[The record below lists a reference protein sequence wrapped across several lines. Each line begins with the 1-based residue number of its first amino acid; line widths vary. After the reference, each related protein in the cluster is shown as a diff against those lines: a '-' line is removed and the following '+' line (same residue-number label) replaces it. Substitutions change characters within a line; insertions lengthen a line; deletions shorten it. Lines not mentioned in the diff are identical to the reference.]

1 MTGVRIG
8 NGMDVHRLVP
18 GRRLF
23 LCGIEIPCE
32 LGLEGHSD
40 ADVAL
45 HALMDALLGALG
57 LGDIGEHFPDS
68 DPAYLG
74 AESRELL
81 RRVWG
86 LPEFRA
92 WEIGN
97 LDLTIVAQR
106 PKLAP
111 YREAMRRSIA
121 DALGI
126 DVSQIS
132 VKATTTEHLGFTGR
146 GEGIASF
153 CTVLLTGNR
162 G

>member
-23 LCGIEIPCE
+23 LCGVEIPYE

-45 HALMDALLGALG
+45 HALMDALLGALA
-57 LGDIGEHFPDS
+57 LGDIGKLFPDT
-68 DPAYLG
+68 DPACLG
-74 AESRELL
+74 ADSKELL
-81 RRVWG
+81 RRVWA
-86 LPEFRA
+86 LHEFRDWA
-92 WEIGN
+92 IGN
-97 LDLTIVAQR
+97 LDLTIVAQK

-111 YREAMRRSIA
+111 YRDAMRRKIA
-121 DALGI
+121 ELLEL
-126 DVSQIS
+126 DVSQVS

>member
-1 MTGVRIG
+1 MTGFRIG

-23 LCGIEIPCE
+23 LCGVEIPYE
-32 LGLEGHSD
+32 LGLDGHSD

-45 HALMDALLGALG
+45 HALMDALLGALA
-57 LGDIGEHFPDS
+57 LDDIGRHFPDS

-74 AESRELL
+74 ADSKELL
-81 RRVWG
+81 RRVWQ
-86 LPEFRA
+86 LDEFRG
-92 WEIGN
+92 WSVGN
-97 LDLTIVAQR
+97 IDLTIVAQR
-106 PKLAP
+106 PKIAP

-121 DALGI
+121 DVLGI
-126 DVSQIS
+126 GIGQVS

-146 GEGIASF
+146 GEGIAAF
-153 CTVLLTGNR
+153 CTVLLAGNA

>member
-57 LGDIGEHFPDS
+57 IGDIGEHFPDS

-92 WEIGN
+92 WEISN

>member
-1 MTGVRIG
+1 MTGIRIG
-8 NGMDVHRLVP
+8 NGIDVHRLVP

-23 LCGIEIPCE
+23 LCGVEIPYE

-45 HALMDALLGALG
+45 HALMDALLGALA
-57 LGDIGEHFPDS
+57 LDDIGKHFPDS
-68 DPAYLG
+68 DPEYLG
-74 AESRELL
+74 ADSRELL
-81 RRVWG
+81 RRVWRIA
-86 LPEFRA
+86 EFRN
-92 WEIGN
+92 WSIGN
-97 LDLTIVAQR
+97 IDLTIVAQK

-111 YREAMRRSIA
+111 YREAMRRKIA
-121 DALGI
+121 EVLGL
-126 DVSQIS
+126 DVAQVS

-153 CTVLLTGNR
+153 CTVLLIGNR

>member
-8 NGMDVHRLVP
+8 NGIDVHRLVS

-23 LCGIEIPCE
+23 LCGVEIPYE

-40 ADVAL
+40 ADAAL
-45 HALMDALLGALG
+45 HALTDALLGALA

-74 AESRELL
+74 ADSRELL
-81 RRVWG
+81 RRVWQ
-86 LPEFRA
+86 LEAFRD
-92 WEIGN
+92 WSVGN
-97 LDLTIVAQR
+97 IDLTIVAQK

-121 DALGI
+121 RTLEI

-146 GEGIASF
+146 GEGIACF
-153 CTVLLTGNR
+153 CTVLLIGKR

>member
-1 MTGVRIG
+1 MTGFRIG

-23 LCGIEIPCE
+23 LCGVEIPYE
-32 LGLEGHSD
+32 LGLDGHSD

-45 HALMDALLGALG
+45 HALMDALLGALA
-57 LGDIGEHFPDS
+57 LDDIGRHFPDS

-74 AESRELL
+74 ADSKELL
-81 RRVWG
+81 RRVWQ
-86 LPEFRA
+86 LDEFRG
-92 WEIGN
+92 WSVGN
-97 LDLTIVAQR
+97 IDLTIVAQR
-106 PKLAP
+106 PKIAP

-121 DALGI
+121 DVLGI
-126 DVSQIS
+126 GIGQVS

-146 GEGIASF
+146 GEGVAAF
-153 CTVLLTGNR
+153 CTVLLAGND